1 MSTIYSVL
9 LVVGLLAAVV
19 LLCVV
24 VTWIEKKFPRTEYDE
39 RQKIVQGKAYALAFN
54 AGLLYYI
61 PVTIWQMLQ
70 AEAGKSFMEMY
81 LVLFVGLWVQMLLFN
96 TYCIFH
102 GAGLPLS
109 QKSSWAIGTCVLFSG
124 YYFLK
129 YFGFREE
136 LNRTGFKLIL
146 LLMAV
151 GCSYLALLYG
161 VQMIRDRRE

>member
-1 MSTIYSVL
+1 MSTIHSVL
-9 LVVGLLAAVV
+9 LVVGLLVVVV
-19 LLCVV
+19 LLCAV
-24 VTWIEKKFPRTEYDE
+24 VTWIENKIPGTEYDE
-39 RQKIVQGKAYALAFN
+39 RQKLVKGKAYALAFN

-81 LVLFVGLWVQMLLFN
+81 LVLFLGLWMQMLLFN

-109 QKSSWAIGTCVLFSG
+109 QKSSWAIGTCIFFSG

-161 VQMIRDRRE
+161 IQMIRDRRE